1 MLLIKNIDKIAIFI
15 KNILITSY
23 LKQLL
28 PIFAISIFS
37 FNKFFHWSSNMN
49 ISINPVY
56 RRLMCEYNIIFNKKR
71 KQDNN
76 KKESIPE
83 YVFLDVSISMSRQ
96 VSNIV
101 INCGSSQL
109 ISSSIFIVQQYF
121 HETLLKIKYK
131 LEKKNK
137 KNGKIRYAVTLTR
150 R

>member
-1 MLLIKNIDKIAIFI
+1 MLLIRNIDKIAIFI

-121 HETLLKIKYK
+121 HETLLKIKQK

>member
-1 MLLIKNIDKIAIFI
+1 MLLIRNIDKIAIFI

-56 RRLMCEYNIIFNKKR
+56 HRLMCEYNIIFNKKR

-121 HETLLKIKYK
+121 RETLLKIKYK

-137 KNGKIRYAVTLTR
+137 KNGKIRYAITLTR